1 MFSYAELFAGIGGF
15 GVALEALGGQCV
27 FMSELDERIRALY
40 CQNLASANVRGDIY
54 EVKDSEFPSD
64 LDLVVGGFPCQ
75 PFTALGTQSGF
86 DCEKGRGLL
95 YLEIVRLMRASRP
108 KAFLLEN
115 VPGLLTMTDS
125 YEAIVTAFQSAGY
138 QVTTQVCSARGLTA
152 TNRKRLFFVGIRND
166 PTGSGTK
173 PFEFPFVP
181 DLKLRAEHILD
192 YETLPD
198 GEMEILRLTDNTFQQ
213 LSNNR
218 RWKPA
223 SMAWPNRTCV
233 TLTSHYGNSVGRGES
248 QLVPCSSPHHPRRFS
263 VRECARLMGFPNS
276 YRLLP
281 KRDNQGDMAYRK
293 ENYRMF
299 GMCSTSCHCEL
310 LFQAVLMKFINSL
323 SLRR

>member
-27 FMSELDERIRALY
+27 FTSELEDHIRALY
-40 CQNLASANVRGDIY
+40 CHNLKSNNVRADIY

-75 PFTALGTQSGF
+75 PFSALGPQSGF
-86 DCEKGRGLL
+86 ECEKGRGLL
-95 YLEIVRLMRASRP
+95 YLEIVRLMKVSRP

-115 VPGLLTMTDS
+115 VPGLRTMTET
-125 YEAIVTAFQSAGY
+125 YEEIISAFQNAGY
-138 QVTTQVCSARGLTA
+138 QVNTEVCSGRGLTA

-166 PTGSGTK
+166 QASIGSR

-192 YETLPD
+192 YDTLPED
-198 GEMEILRLTDNTFQQ
+198 ELQILRLADSTFEQ
-213 LSNNR
+213 LSKSR
-218 RWKPA
+218 RWRPA
-223 SMAWPNRTCV
+223 SMAWPNRICD

-248 QLVPCSSPHHPRRFS
+248 QLVPCCSPHHPRRFS

-281 KRDNQGDMAYRK
+281 KREKQGDMGYRK

-299 GMCSTSCHCEL
+299 GTCIAPSRNKLASKM
-310 LFQAVLMKFINSL
+310 F
-323 SLRR
+323 